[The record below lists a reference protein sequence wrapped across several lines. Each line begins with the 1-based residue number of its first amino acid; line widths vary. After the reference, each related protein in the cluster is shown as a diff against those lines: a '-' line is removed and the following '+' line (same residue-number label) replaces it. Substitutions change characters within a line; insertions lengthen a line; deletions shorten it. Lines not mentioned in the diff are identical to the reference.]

1 MSKYELLEKHEHL
14 FFDAVTRLRRGSEF
28 MDIVHALDGACTAAG
43 FSSMTLAAEA
53 RVYLEELQREA
64 FNAAVEAFESGES
77 IFEVERK
84 LIACS
89 FCPWDAEMIAG
100 RAKQKAEEHS

>member
-1 MSKYELLEKHEHL
+1 MQRKCAGQSSLKFLNGTTQIQYGEPMSKYELLEKHEHL

-77 IFEVERK
+77 
-84 LIACS
+84 
-89 FCPWDAEMIAG
+89 
-100 RAKQKAEEHS
+100 